1 VLVGRRL
8 AEPLERQGLAG
19 AIIARVR
26 SRISS
31 RSIPLRKIAIV
42 MADIC
47 SSAT

>member
-1 VLVGRRL
+1 LSVVFFDRP
-8 AEPLERQGLAG
+8 EKSMVSPL

-26 SRISS
+26 SRISR

-42 MADIC
+42 IADIC